1 MKINAVESYPKNGD
15 SILQIILDSKSI
27 KTSISALGISTNV
40 SMVKDHLK
48 DHGDF
53 ITTVDSKKGKVIFI
67 KVDEKKCQSDACK
80 SIRQFIIKNRALLG
94 SKVTVVLPEGNGEL
108 TDKWTRVVVSAAM
121 LSSNNLGK
129 YKFKPNGLPKLEEV
143 NIFSGGEYSISE
155 EVLNEEKTIS
165 TVQLAMMDLINT
177 PSNIK
182 TPEFIADSTLHSG
195 KKHGF
200 KVEVFTEKEI
210 KKHKLSALQS
220 VSEGSKNDPRFLIL
234 HYTPKNKKGVKTLG
248 LVGKGVTF
256 DTGGISI
263 KSSNNMH
270 FMKSDMSGAALVIG
284 FTELCARLQLPI
296 EIITTVPLTENMV
309 DGNSTRP
316 GDVIGSYIGKS
327 IEIIDTDAEG
337 RIILAD
343 GLGYLTKNYKT
354 DILIDFATL
363 TGSVIQTLG
372 YQVAGLFS
380 NNDDLADQLFNSGK
394 QSNDKCWRLPIWENY
409 QDDLKSDVADIKNFS
424 GKPIAGAITAALF
437 LKEFIGDHP
446 QWAHLD
452 IAGVSFTDNEYGTMR
467 NATGYGLQLL
477 LDFVKNN
484 MIDTRD

>member
-1 MKINAVESYPKNGD
+1 MKISAFESTPKHSD
-15 SILQIILDSKSI
+15 SILQIILDVKNV
-27 KTSISALGISTNV
+27 KTAITEIGISSNAALI
-40 SMVKDHLK
+40 KDHLK
-48 DHGDF
+48 DHGDS
-53 ITTVDSKKGKVIFI
+53 ITTVDSKKGKVIFL

-94 SKVTVVLPEGNGEL
+94 AKITFILPAGNDEI

-143 NIFSGGEYSISE
+143 AICASGEGKISS
-155 EVLNEEKTIS
+155 EVLEEEKTIS
-165 TVQLAMMDLINT
+165 AVQLTMMDLINT

-182 TPEFIADSTLHSG
+182 TPEFIADHTLHNG
-195 KKHGF
+195 KKNGF

-234 HYTPKNKKGVKTLG
+234 HYVPKKKKVKTLG

-263 KSSNNMH
+263 KSSGNMH
-270 FMKSDMSGAALVIG
+270 YMKSDMSGAALVIG
-284 FTELCARLQLPI
+284 FTELCARLELPI

-309 DGNSTRP
+309 DGASTRP

-327 IEIIDTDAEG
+327 IEVIDTDAEG

-343 GLGYLTKNYKT
+343 GLGYITKNYQT
-354 DILIDFATL
+354 DVLIDFATL

-380 NNDDLADQLFNSGK
+380 NNDELADNLYRSGQ
-394 QSNDKCWRLPIWENY
+394 QSNDKCWRLPMWDNY
-409 QDDLKSDVADIKNFS
+409 TDDLKSDVADVKNFS

-437 LKEFIGDHP
+437 LKEFINDHP
-446 QWAHLD
+446 NWAHLD

-477 LDFVKNN
+477 LDFVKKN
-484 MIDTRD
+484 MI